1 MKRTTKIALG
11 MSVMLAVGFG
21 IGAGRE
27 IAALAERKQSAVTDR
42 GTVYEYQ
49 TGSMTLVQN
58 AYGGSIFADFDA
70 VNVNALADA
79 RRYALLAPEY
89 TYAVGGVTLTGIDAQ
104 ASGNISF

>member
-1 MKRTTKIALG
+1 MKRTTKIALV
-11 MSVMLAVGFG
+11 MSVMFAVGFG

-70 VNVNALADA
+70 STSTPSPMRAATRSSRPNT
-79 RRYALLAPEY
+79 RTP
-89 TYAVGGVTLTGIDAQ
+89 
-104 ASGNISF
+104 